1 MGAAMGMGMAMPMM
15 GANNLNN
22 LNNMNLMAMNG
33 LNAMNGMNGNLM
45 AGTLRSAQSQSQS
58 QSQSPSARNPYLASS
73 SRNPYLPPKA
83 NQKKHF
89 PPSIATTAMPSTM
102 GYLEK
107 KLHSGKANAKQ
118 KKQSKEKQSK
128 AQNKKEHLQGPIDKS
143 SARYRIEY
151 NHDLP
156 PPWSLTDFHWVCYH
170 YRSGQKYSCRFGNEC
185 RWRHHDFEM
194 RTDIKTAWSATIAKE
209 EKHKPTQRDIIEA
222 KFEYLKAER
231 KRKEKE
237 QKERK
242 DGNEEEKKDGEEKEK
257 KEEVQ
262 IELDEKH
269 AEEKE
274 EKKEMECDVEVEVK
288 KGKEKEK
295 GELVGKIFEG
305 LTTLDKILEGFKKP
319 KGESVDYYLIGR
331 FASQQLQHILDLNSA
346 QKSQ

>member
-1 MGAAMGMGMAMPMM
+1 MG
-15 GANNLNN
+15 
-22 LNNMNLMAMNG
+22 
-33 LNAMNGMNGNLM
+33 
-45 AGTLRSAQSQSQS
+45 
-58 QSQSPSARNPYLASS
+58 
-73 SRNPYLPPKA
+73 
-83 NQKKHF
+83 
-89 PPSIATTAMPSTM
+89 
-102 GYLEK
+102 
-107 KLHSGKANAKQ
+107 NAK

-143 SARYRIEY
+143 SPRYRIEY

-209 EKHKPTQRDIIEA
+209 EKHKPTQRHIIEARQLRDIIEA

-269 AEEKE
+269 AEGKE
-274 EKKEMECDVEVEVK
+274 E
-288 KGKEKEK
+288 EK

-346 QKSQ
+346 QKSE

>member
-1 MGAAMGMGMAMPMM
+1 MG
-15 GANNLNN
+15 
-22 LNNMNLMAMNG
+22 
-33 LNAMNGMNGNLM
+33 
-45 AGTLRSAQSQSQS
+45 
-58 QSQSPSARNPYLASS
+58 
-73 SRNPYLPPKA
+73 
-83 NQKKHF
+83 
-89 PPSIATTAMPSTM
+89 
-102 GYLEK
+102 
-107 KLHSGKANAKQ
+107 NAK

-143 SARYRIEY
+143 SPRYRIEY

-209 EKHKPTQRDIIEA
+209 EKHKPTQRHIIEARQLRDIIEA

-242 DGNEEEKKDGEEKEK
+242 DGNEE
-257 KEEVQ
+257 
-262 IELDEKH
+262 
-269 AEEKE
+269 
-274 EKKEMECDVEVEVK
+274 
-288 KGKEKEK
+288 EK

-346 QKSQ
+346 QKSE